1 MHRIQAQL
9 SDETIRRLKAMS
21 AQEGVSI
28 AELLRRGAELVI
40 HHGPHDTAE
49 ERRRRARAVIGR
61 FSDASHAARDHD
73 EHLDE
78 AFGA

>member
-9 SDETIRRLKAMS
+9 PADTLHRLRALS
-21 AQEGVSI
+21 VREGVSI
-28 AELLRRGAELVI
+28 AELLRRGAELVLRQ
-40 HHGPHDTAE
+40 GPHDTPD
-49 ERRRRARAVIGR
+49 ERRRRARAVVGR
-61 FSDASHAARDHD
+61 FSDAPDAAVEHD

>member
-1 MHRIQAQL
+1 MRRIQAQL
-9 SDETIRRLKAMS
+9 SEETIRRLRAMS
-21 AQEGVSI
+21 AHEGVSI
-28 AELLRRGAELVI
+28 AELLRRGAELVLE
-40 HHGPHDTAE
+40 HGPRDTPD

-61 FSDASHAARDHD
+61 FSDAPHVARDHD